1 MSAIEL
7 FNLLRAHGLTYG
19 VFIILASLTIIQ
31 ISPLKIDPWGHVHKM
46 VVKFLNGEVLE
57 KISNLDSKVAQLQE
71 EITLNEIRREKSEAV
86 AARIRILRF
95 NDELLHNQ
103 KHTKAM
109 FDQTLLDIDHY
120 NEYCEKDAHF
130 KNGITVLAADN
141 IRKVYQKCSE
151 EHKFLD

>member
-1 MSAIEL
+1 MNMIDLINLFRDHTLMSAVL
-7 FNLLRAHGLTYG
+7 
-19 VFIILASLTIIQ
+19 ILIGSATVIQ
-31 ISPLKIDPWGHVHKM
+31 ISPLKIDIFGCIHKN

-57 KISNLDSKVAQLQE
+57 RISNLDSKVAQIQQE
-71 EITLNEIRREKSEAV
+71 VAINETRRERSEAV

-103 KHTKAM
+103 RHTKAM

-120 NEYCEKDAHF
+120 NEYCEKDTHF
-130 KNGITVLAADN
+130 RNGVTMLAAEN

-151 EHKFLD
+151 EHTFLD